1 MTKATSSILH
11 LAMILVLFTLS
22 GCVSK
27 YQNTISDDYATLE
40 LVSQSEATLFAD
52 DYYAEISDY
61 SGGCNASESLGIVIT
76 DSMTKTKTARIP
88 VNKPLKIRANY
99 ALSSYDEMSIILTP
113 RQKTHYVIE
122 YVQADRQFYIY
133 IKTGKQRV
141 DIPSSD
147 IRMFHVR
154 ECL

>member
-1 MTKATSSILH
+1 MTKMKNFLLFIA
-11 LAMILVLFTLS
+11 LALTLFLFS

-27 YQNTISDDYATLE
+27 YQSTLSEDAATLE
-40 LVSQSEATLFAD
+40 LVSHSETVLFAD

-61 SGGCNASESLGIVIT
+61 SGGCHTSESLGVVIS
-76 DSMTKTKTARIP
+76 DSDTKSKRVKIP
-88 VNKPLKIRANY
+88 VGKPLKISASYNH
-99 ALSSYDEMSIILTP
+99 SSYDAVTVILTP
-113 RQKTHYVIE
+113 RKKTHYLIE

-133 IKTGKQRV
+133 SKKGKQRV
-141 DIPSSD
+141 DIPKTD

>member
-1 MTKATSSILH
+1 MTKIINSILH
-11 LAMILVLFTLS
+11 LTMALALFTLS

-27 YQNTISDDYATLE
+27 YQNTLSNDYAILE

-61 SGGCNASESLGIVIT
+61 SGGCNASKSLGVVIT
-76 DSMTKTKTARIP
+76 DSKTRSKIARVP

-99 ALSSYDEMSIILTP
+99 AQSSYDDISIILTP
-113 RQKTHYVIE
+113 KLKTHYVIE
-122 YVQADRQFYIY
+122 YVQAERQFYMY
-133 IKTGKQRV
+133 IKKGKQRV
-141 DIPSSD
+141 DIPASD
-147 IRMFHVR
+147 IRIFHVR